1 MLAQPKPS
9 RFQKRIV
16 ARKNRN
22 SNNRNKISHIDNK
35 YNYITKKNYA
45 SNQKVVTQTF
55 SEPIWLKGLFLL
67 KTSTSIFCLL
77 MITTM
82 FVLYGVTV
90 YAPQLWTTEYKK
102 LKNLQKD
109 ERQITSTNEI
119 IKDQLAEQAGK
130 YGTGLVNPDPTKPA
144 VFLGATTNKT
154 IYLDH
159 ITESHV
165 KQPEVL
171 LPLAY

>member
-9 RFQKRIV
+9 RFQKKIV
-16 ARKNRN
+16 VRKNRN
-22 SNNRNKISHIDNK
+22 SNNQNHISLIDNK
-35 YNYITKKNYA
+35 HNYINRKNHV
-45 SNQKVVTQTF
+45 SQCKVVNTAF

-67 KTSTSIFCLL
+67 KTSTSIFCWL
-77 MITTM
+77 MITAM
-82 FVLYGVTV
+82 FVFYGVTV

-144 VFLGATTNKT
+144 IFLGATPKKT
-154 IYLDH
+154 LYLDH
-159 ITESHV
+159 LTKSPV